1 MKLYIS
7 SIISLLLICI
17 FSSCTDPQNKS
28 GASRFTMRE
37 DSELTLLMRD
47 MYDYYDSLKVNI
59 ENGDIPDNI
68 KEFHN
73 IHSAISTE
81 PAKAKSDLYQAMA
94 TVYKESADRL
104 KNNKNDISQSFNL
117 MVDNCMNCHQQMC
130 PGPMVKIKNLYLTDA
145 KLER

>member
-1 MKLYIS
+1 MYIS
-7 SIISLLLICI
+7 TLVLVLFIVLLSNC
-17 FSSCTDPQNKS
+17 SGKEVKS

-47 MYDYYDSLKVNI
+47 MYDYYDSLKVHI
-59 ENGDIPDNI
+59 ENGDIPENI
-68 KEFHN
+68 REFHAV
-73 IHSAISTE
+73 HSAISTE

-104 KNNKNDISQSFNL
+104 KNKSDISQAFNL

-130 PGPMVKIKNLYLTDA
+130 PGPMVKIKKLYLTDA
-145 KLER
+145 TIEK

>member
-1 MKLYIS
+1 MKIYVSATVLI
-7 SIISLLLICI
+7 LLIVLLSNC
-17 FSSCTDPQNKS
+17 SGKEVKS

-59 ENGDIPDNI
+59 ENGDIPENI
-68 KEFHN
+68 KEFHTV
-73 IHSAISTE
+73 HSAISTE

-104 KNNKNDISQSFNL
+104 KNHKNDIPQAFNL

-130 PGPMVKIKNLYLTDA
+130 PGPMVKIEKLYLTDA
-145 KLER
+145 TVGK